1 MKPTL
6 LMTCSLWI
14 TFALFIAIAVMAR
27 GYFDGVGLAV
37 FCVAGVIQLS
47 MALRCTRSYLR
58 GEAYPAGWEPEGGIG
73 FKRRERVRARMA
85 SRGRSPR

>member
-6 LMTCSLWI
+6 LMAWSLWI

-27 GYFDGVGLAV
+27 GYFDGVGLVV

-47 MALRCTRSYLR
+47 MAVRCTRCYRR
-58 GEAYPAGWEPEGGIG
+58 GVSFPAGWQPEGGIG
-73 FKRRERVRARMA
+73 FARRERVRARMA